1 MDILVQKQGKECLA
15 SVKEELIAYQKDL
28 QASKVLSRVQS
39 VPLLARK
46 HKIIKGNPQDGL
58 GVFSSR
64 ILELGDGAGHV
75 MGKAE
80 GEDKGRRKEEA

>member
-1 MDILVQKQGKECLA
+1 MDILIQKEGKGCLISA
-15 SVKEELIAYQKDL
+15 EEELIAYWRDL

-64 ILELGDGAGHV
+64 ILVLGDGAGCV
-75 MGKAE
+75 MGRAE
-80 GEDKGRRKEEA
+80 GEDKGQRKEEA